1 MTMISIQRPGME
13 SLDVH
18 FVLIDLEGTLA
29 MDGRIHPKAK
39 DKVNLLSK
47 RASIYIL
54 TKSDREKVEKTLTK
68 MKVEVLYVTE
78 GNSSQQKLNVLQRLG
93 PHQTAVI
100 GNGLDD
106 VQIMEQAGLG
116 MCVIGKE
123 GSSTETMA
131 KADLVVTNVLDALDF
146 LLKPLRQ
153 GATLGR

>member
-1 MTMISIQRPGME
+1 MISIQRPGME
-13 SLDVH
+13 SLDIH
-18 FVLIDLEGTLA
+18 FVLIDFEGTLA
-29 MDGRIHPKAK
+29 MDGRVHPKAK

-47 RASIYIL
+47 RATITIL
-54 TKSDREKVEKTLTK
+54 TKSNREKVEETLRK
-68 MKVEVLYVTE
+68 MKVEILYVTE
-78 GNSSQQKLNVLQRLG
+78 GDSTQQKLNVLQRLG

-106 VQIMEQAGLG
+106 VRILEQAGLG

-123 GSSTETMA
+123 GSSAEAVA

-153 GATLGR
+153 RATLGR

>member
-1 MTMISIQRPGME
+1 MISIQRPGME
-13 SLDVH
+13 SLELH
-18 FVLIDLEGTLA
+18 FVLIDFEGTLA

-47 RASIYIL
+47 RVTVYIL
-54 TKSDREKVEKTLTK
+54 TKSSKEKVEETLKK
-68 MKVEVLYVTE
+68 MKAEILYMTE
-78 GNSSQQKLNVLQRLG
+78 GDSSQQKLDVLQRLG

-100 GNGLDD
+100 GNGFDD

-123 GSSTETMA
+123 GSSAEAMA

-153 GATLGR
+153 KATLAR

>member
-1 MTMISIQRPGME
+1 MISIQRPGME
-13 SLDVH
+13 TLDIH
-18 FVLIDLEGTLA
+18 FVLLDFEGTLA
-29 MDGRIHPKAK
+29 MDGRVHPKAK

-47 RASIYIL
+47 RVTVYIL
-54 TKSDREKVEKTLTK
+54 TKSSKEKVEETLKK
-68 MKVEVLYVTE
+68 MKAEILSMTE
-78 GNSSQQKLNVLQRLG
+78 GDSSQQKLDVLQRLG

-100 GNGLDD
+100 GNGFDD

-123 GSSTETMA
+123 GSSPEAVA
-131 KADLVVTNVLDALDF
+131 KADLVVTSVLDALDF

>member
-1 MTMISIQRPGME
+1 MISIQRPGME
-13 SLDVH
+13 DLDIH
-18 FVLIDLEGTLA
+18 FVLIDFEGTLA
-29 MDGRIHPKAK
+29 MDGRVHPKAK

-54 TKSDREKVEKTLTK
+54 TKSNREKVEETLRK
-68 MKVEVLYVTE
+68 MKAEILYVAE
-78 GNSSQQKLNVLQRLG
+78 GDSSQQKLNVLQRLG

-106 VQIMEQAGLG
+106 GQIMEQAGLG

-123 GSSTETMA
+123 GSSAEAMA
-131 KADLVVTNVLDALDF
+131 KADLVVTHVLDALDF

-153 GATLGR
+153 RATLGR

>member
-1 MTMISIQRPGME
+1 MISIQRPGME
-13 SLDVH
+13 TLDIH
-18 FVLIDLEGTLA
+18 FVLLDFEGTLA
-29 MDGRIHPKAK
+29 MDGRVHPKAK

-47 RASIYIL
+47 RVTVYIL
-54 TKSDREKVEKTLTK
+54 TKSSKETVEETLKK
-68 MKVEVLYVTE
+68 MKAEILSMTE
-78 GNSSQQKLNVLQRLG
+78 GDSSQQKLDVLQRLG

-100 GNGLDD
+100 GNGFDD

-123 GSSTETMA
+123 GSSPEAVA
-131 KADLVVTNVLDALDF
+131 KADLVVTSVLDALDF